1 MPNEPTR
8 VYIVESFPTY
18 GSDLD
23 ARCVLYGSLSK
34 PDAIAIAVRIAAE
47 SKRKGNDNGE
57 IVVTEIP
64 LNRDNSNPND
74 TLTALKNYSIEQI
87 IWSVAL

>member
-18 GSDLD
+18 GRELD
-23 ARCVLYGSLSK
+23 DRFVLYGSLSK
-34 PDAIAIAVRIAAE
+34 SDAIAVAVRLAVE

-57 IVVTEIP
+57 IVVMEIP